1 MLSDK
6 WRREIFTIPNLL
18 SLFRILLIP
27 VYITIYL
34 NAESSREHMLAG
46 CILALSC
53 LTDMVDGIIARNF
66 HMITNVGKLLDPLAD
81 KLTQLAL
88 ILSLSARYPV
98 LYPVLALF
106 LGKEVFQC
114 IALVVFARKGKV
126 LPGALMAGKLCTTV
140 LFTSLILLVLFPN
153 IRQEAVLALTVIDA
167 GFLLYSLFCYIAAY
181 FGKRSC
187 LTDMNQ
193 E

>member
-1 MLSDK
+1 MFSDK

-34 NAESSREHMLAG
+34 NAESSRELLLAG

-53 LTDMVDGIIARNF
+53 LTDMVDGIIARKF
-66 HMITNVGKLLDPLAD
+66 HMITNVGKLLDPMAD

-88 ILSLSARYPV
+88 ILSLSAKYPV

-114 IALVVFARKGKV
+114 IALVIFARKGKV

-140 LFTSLILLVLFPN
+140 LFTSLILLVLFPD

-167 GFLLYSLFCYIAAY
+167 GFLLYSLVSYITAY

-187 LTDMNQ
+187 LTDMNR